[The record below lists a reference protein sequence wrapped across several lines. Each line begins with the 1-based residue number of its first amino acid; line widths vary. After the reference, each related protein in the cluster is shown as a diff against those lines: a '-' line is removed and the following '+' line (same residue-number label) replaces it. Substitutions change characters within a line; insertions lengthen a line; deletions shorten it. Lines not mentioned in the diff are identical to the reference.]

1 MIKKLWER
9 LRKTR
14 EKLKKALAGII
25 RKRAPETIA
34 ALEEALIESDMGI
47 NTTEE
52 LIEHLKSV
60 REEDYLNIIRE
71 HLVNKFSKSEDG
83 ECVSPCVYLFVGVNG
98 VGKTTT
104 IAKLGKKFAKMGKKV
119 ILAACDTYR
128 AGAQEQLNIWAKKIK
143 ADIVLSQYG
152 ADPASV
158 AYDAYNAALNRKKDI
173 LLIDTAGRLHTKHNL
188 MEEMKKIKRVL
199 QKLREDIPQE
209 VLLVID
215 ATVGQNGL
223 SQAIEFHNAL
233 TLTGVVLTKL
243 DGTAKGGIVISI
255 AETLGIPIK
264 FIGIGEKEDDLIP
277 FDPYEFINAII
288 PEKMEV

>member
-1 MIKKLWER
+1 VIKKLWER
-9 LRKTR
+9 LKKTR
-14 EKLKKALAGII
+14 EKLKKALIGIL

-47 NTTEE
+47 NTTQE
-52 LIEHLKSV
+52 LIEHLKSA
-60 REEDYLNIIRE
+60 RKDEGLNIIRE
-71 HLVNKFSKSEDG
+71 VLVNKFPASIQK
-83 ECVSPCVYLFVGVNG
+83 ECIPPCVYLFVGVNG

-104 IAKLGKKFAKMGKKV
+104 IAKLGKRFTKMGKRV

-128 AGAQEQLNIWAKKIK
+128 AGAQEQLNIWAKRIK

-158 AYDAYNAALNRKKDI
+158 AYDAYNAALNRNKDV
-173 LLIDTAGRLHTKHNL
+173 LLIDTAGRLHTKQNL

-209 VLLVID
+209 TLLVID

-223 SQAIEFHNAL
+223 SQAIEFHNAID
-233 TLTGVVLTKL
+233 LTGVILTKL

-264 FIGIGEKEDDLIP
+264 FIGIGEKEEDLIP
-277 FDPYEFINAII
+277 FDPYEFINAIV

>member
-1 MIKKLWER
+1 MIKKLWEK
-9 LRKTR
+9 LKKTR
-14 EKLKKALAGII
+14 EKFKNAILRIT
-25 RKRAPETIA
+25 KRTDPDAISEM
-34 ALEEALIESDMGI
+34 EEVLIESDMGVKTAE
-47 NTTEE
+47 N
-52 LIEHLKSV
+52 LIEKLKST
-60 REEDYLNIIRE
+60 RREDYLTVIRKSLIE
-71 HLVNKFSKSEDG
+71 KFSVSQTE
-83 ECVSPCVYLFVGVNG
+83 ECLPPCVYLFVGVNG

-104 IAKLGKKFAKMGKKV
+104 IAKLGKRFTKMGKKV

-128 AGAQEQLNIWAKKIK
+128 AGAQEQLNIWAKRVN

-158 AYDAYNAALNRKKDI
+158 AYDAYNAAVNRKKDI

-199 QKLREDIPQE
+199 QKLKPDIPQE
-209 VLLVID
+209 TLLVID

-223 SQAIEFHNAL
+223 SQAVEFHNAL
-233 TLTGVVLTKL
+233 TLTGIVLTKL

-255 AETLGIPIK
+255 AEALGIPIK
-264 FIGIGEKEDDLIP
+264 FIGIGEREDDLIP
-277 FDPYEFINAII
+277 FDPYEFIDAII